1 MKLMHKLYKI
11 ISYVLVPI
19 IKINTFIRVLK
30 KKEDKIRFK
39 ERFGFTNLQKPLGK
53 ELIWIHASSVGE
65 FKSSDFIINN
75 FFNNYTILITTTT
88 KTAADFAITNYG
100 DKIIHQYAP
109 YDITPWINKFLD
121 LWQPKLVIW
130 IESDLWPN
138 TIVRLREREINSV
151 FLNARISPKSFKKWE
166 YFSAYYKFIT
176 KTFFAIYAQSQ
187 NDLKRIK
194 RLTDNK
200 VEYLGNLKLTNK
212 LRISSHSS
220 TSKNINV
227 MIASTHHNEE
237 VLIIPH
243 IENIIK
249 KYPLINFFIIPR
261 HPERSKMVF
270 DLLKSKELNVGLHS
284 KNTNSKF
291 QFLIIDSFGKMDE
304 FYNKSDIVILGGSFT
319 NNGGHNPIEAAVANC
334 AIITGPHIFNWQ
346 NLYEDMIKKNCCL
359 MIKNSKELE
368 HNIINLIEDK
378 SQISKLKQNALSF
391 SESVFFDEDKLLSV
405 IKSKL
410 EYNA

>member
-1 MKLMHKLYKI
+1 MRI
-11 ISYVLVPI
+11 
-19 IKINTFIRVLK
+19 LK
-30 KKEDKIRFK
+30 KKEDKNRYK
-39 ERFGFTNLQKPLGK
+39 ERFGITNLKRPLEK

-65 FKSSDFIINN
+65 FKSSDFLINN
-75 FFNNYTILITTTT
+75 FYNNYYILITTTT
-88 KTAADFAITNYG
+88 TAAADYAIKNYG

-109 YDITPWINKFLD
+109 YDITLWVNKFLD
-121 LWQPKLVIW
+121 FWQPKFVVW

-138 TIVRLREREINSV
+138 TIVKLRERGITSV
-151 FLNARISPKSFKKWE
+151 FLNARISPKSFNKWK
-166 YFSAYYKFIT
+166 YFSSYYKFIT

-194 RLTDNK
+194 RLTNNE
-200 VEYLGNLKLTNK
+200 VGYLCNLKLTKKFKK
-212 LRISSHSS
+212 LSNSSI
-220 TSKNINV
+220 SKNINI

-237 VLIIPH
+237 DLIIPH
-243 IENIIK
+243 IENISK
-249 KYPLINFFIIPR
+249 KYPQINFFITPR
-261 HPERSKMVF
+261 HPERSKIIF
-270 DLLKSKELNVGLHS
+270 ELLQSKRLNVGLHS
-284 KNTNSKF
+284 NIKNTKI

-334 AIITGPHIFNWQ
+334 AIITGPHVYNWQ

-378 SQISKLKQNALSF
+378 SLISNLKNNALSF
-391 SESVFFDEDKLLSV
+391 SESVFFNEDKLLSL
-405 IKSKL
+405 INSKL

>member
-1 MKLMHKLYKI
+1 MHKLYKI
-11 ISYVLVPI
+11 ISFLLIPI
-19 IKINTFIRVLK
+19 IKINTFMRILK
-30 KKEDKIRFK
+30 KKEDKNRYK
-39 ERFGFTNLQKPLGK
+39 ERFGITNLKRPLEK

-65 FKSSDFIINN
+65 FKSSDFLINN
-75 FFNNYTILITTTT
+75 FYNNYYILITTTT
-88 KTAADFAITNYG
+88 TAAADYAIKNYG
-100 DKIIHQYAP
+100 NKIIHQYAP
-109 YDITPWINKFLD
+109 YDIILWVNKFLD
-121 LWQPKLVIW
+121 FWQPKFVVW

-138 TIVRLREREINSV
+138 TIVKLRERVITAV
-151 FLNARISPKSFKKWE
+151 FLNARISPKSFNKWK
-166 YFSAYYKFIT
+166 YFSSYYKFIT

-194 RLTDNK
+194 RLTNK
-200 VEYLGNLKLTNK
+200 EVGYLGNLKLTKKFKK
-212 LRISSHSS
+212 LSNSSI
-220 TSKNINV
+220 SKNINI

-237 VLIIPH
+237 DLIIPH
-243 IENIIK
+243 IENISK
-249 KYPLINFFIIPR
+249 KYPQINFFITPR
-261 HPERSKMVF
+261 HPERSKIIF
-270 DLLKSKELNVGLHS
+270 ELLQSKKLNVGLHS
-284 KNTNSKF
+284 NIKNTKI

-334 AIITGPHIFNWQ
+334 AIITGPHVYNWQ

-378 SQISKLKQNALSF
+378 SLISNLKNNALSF
-391 SESVFFDEDKLLSV
+391 SESVFFNEDKLLSL
-405 IKSKL
+405 INSKL

>member
-1 MKLMHKLYKI
+1 MHKLYKI
-11 ISYVLVPI
+11 ISYFLIPL
-19 IKINTFIRVLK
+19 IKINTYIRILN
-30 KKEDKIRFK
+30 KKEDKIRYK

-65 FKSSDFIINN
+65 FKSSDFLINN
-75 FFNNYTILITTTT
+75 FFNNYNILITTTT
-88 KTAADFAITNYG
+88 KTAADYAITNYG

-109 YDITPWINKFLD
+109 YDVTFWINKFLD
-121 LWQPKLVIW
+121 FWQPKLVIW

-138 TIVRLREREINSV
+138 TIVRLRERKITSV
-151 FLNARISPKSFKKWE
+151 FLNARISPKSFNKWK
-166 YFSAYYKFIT
+166 YFSSYYKFIT

-194 RLTDNK
+194 SLTNNE
-200 VEYLGNLKLTNK
+200 VGYLGNLKLTKKFKILSN
-212 LRISSHSS
+212 SSI
-220 TSKNINV
+220 SKNINI

-237 VLIIPH
+237 NLIIPH
-243 IENIIK
+243 IENISK
-249 KYPLINFFIIPR
+249 KYPQINFFITPR
-261 HPERSKMVF
+261 HPERSKIIF
-270 DLLKSKELNVGLHS
+270 ELLQSKRLNVGLHS
-284 KNTNSKF
+284 NIKNTKV

-334 AIITGPHIFNWQ
+334 AIITGPHVYNWQ

-378 SQISKLKQNALSF
+378 SLIFNLKSNALSF
-391 SESVFFDEDKLLSV
+391 SESVFFNEDKLLSL
-405 IKSKL
+405 INSKL

>member
-1 MKLMHKLYKI
+1 MHKLYKI
-11 ISYVLVPI
+11 ISYFLIPL
-19 IKINTFIRVLK
+19 IKINTFIRILN
-30 KKEDKIRFK
+30 KKEDKIRYK

-65 FKSSDFIINN
+65 FKSSDFLINN
-75 FFNNYTILITTTT
+75 FFNNYNILITTTT
-88 KTAADFAITNYG
+88 KTAADYAIKNYG

-109 YDITPWINKFLD
+109 YDIIFWINKFLD
-121 LWQPKLVIW
+121 FWQPKLVIW

-138 TIVRLREREINSV
+138 TIVRLRERKITSV
-151 FLNARISPKSFKKWE
+151 FLNARISPKSFNKWK
-166 YFSAYYKFIT
+166 YFSSYYKFIT
-176 KTFFAIYAQSQ
+176 RTFFAIYAQSQ
-187 NDLKRIK
+187 NDLKRIES
-194 RLTDNK
+194 LTNSEVK
-200 VEYLGNLKLTNK
+200 YLGNLKLTNK
-212 LRISSHSS
+212 LRILPNSS
-220 TSKNINV
+220 TSTNINI
-227 MIASTHHNEE
+227 MLASTHHNEE
-237 VLIIPH
+237 ELIMPY
-243 IENIIK
+243 IENISK
-249 KYPLINFFIIPR
+249 KYPLINFFITPR
-261 HPERSKMVF
+261 HPERSRIIF
-270 DLLKSKELNVGLHS
+270 NLLKSKKLNVGLHS
-284 KNTNSKF
+284 RIKKNSKN

-378 SQISKLKQNALSF
+378 SQISKLKQSALSF